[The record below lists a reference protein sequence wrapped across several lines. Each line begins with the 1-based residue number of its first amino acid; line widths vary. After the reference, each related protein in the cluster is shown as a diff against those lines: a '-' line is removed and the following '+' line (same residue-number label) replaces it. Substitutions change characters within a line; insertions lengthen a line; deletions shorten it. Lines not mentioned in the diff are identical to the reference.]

1 MDKSKPTRCIDPV
14 MKCCHYCKYGC
25 VHSSYDWDDDYYETS
40 CMYDL
45 EDTEPTE
52 EEKKEF
58 DEWAN
63 RRDNK

>member
-25 VHSSYDWDDDYYETS
+25 VHYSYDWDDDYFETS